1 MITVSFPGRFSSLE
15 PIRNFYSNAARQ
27 AGLDNK
33 SIEDVQLAVDEAASN
48 IIDHAYDGENK
59 GDIECS
65 YSIDP
70 KGLQIIIRDFGKPF
84 NPSDVRQPDLV
95 SDVCCREPGGLGL
108 HFMKSLMD
116 SVEFSFNGH
125 GGNLL
130 TMTKMSGKK
139 PEQEEVS
146 KKV

>member
-1 MITVSFPGRFSSLE
+1 MITVSFPGRFSSLNL
-15 PIRNFYSNAARQ
+15 IRNFYTDAARQ
-27 AGLDNK
+27 AGLDEK
-33 SIEDVQLAVDEAASN
+33 SVDEVQLAVDEAATN
-48 IIDHAYDGENK
+48 IIEHAYEGENK

-65 YSIDP
+65 YSINVE
-70 KGLQIIIRDFGKPF
+70 GLRVIMRDFGKPF
-84 NPSDVRQPDLV
+84 NPKDVKQPDLV

-130 TMTKMSGKK
+130 TMTKHVQGDMMDKRLS
-139 PEQEEVS
+139 EEV
-146 KKV
+146 